1 MRPILLI
8 VDDDPNVLRAIE
20 LELRQHY
27 GSRFHILKTESGQ
40 KALEFAKQLT
50 MNANDSDIPH
60 DQEALLHQIR
70 LFSGLSDQELKTIEK
85 GEEVWFEAGD
95 KIFAE
100 GQHDTFYVLI
110 EGNADVI
117 LRDGSKETVLF
128 SFGSGDHFGEL
139 PIILGRSDYTCDV
152 YATKKSHLLRW
163 KKDAFWKMIY
173 SFPSLTRELLHSVAQ
188 ILRTLETM
196 LQQNQ
201 KLIALGGLAAGLA
214 HELNN
219 PAAAANR
226 TITQLSDSIQEW
238 RLLVKKLNVQHGL
251 TAQQWSYISELR
263 NDASMLDLNP
273 ISRYSSSLS
282 ENSSTPT
289 GNLKINDPI
298 AQAEQEDEIIDWLKS
313 HGVKDD
319 WNLSSDLV
327 NAGMTIDKLNDIA
340 SNVASSQSSTK
351 STRIDSSN
359 NTIDQKNPPLLED
372 ILSWLNTT
380 IRIDRLLYEIK
391 TSTTQISELVSAV
404 KAYSYMDQA
413 PLQDVD
419 IHSGIESTLTM
430 LQRKLREADI
440 TVIREYDSNLP
451 HINAIGNELNQVWT
465 NLIDNAIDG
474 IGKHG
479 TITIRT
485 KNESNSQIVIE
496 VVDNGSQGIPK
507 KAQSRIFEPFFTTK
521 EPGKGTGL
529 GLSISHRI
537 ITQTHK
543 GDINFHS
550 RPGYTSFQIRL
561 PIIYKGIEQKH

>member
-1 MRPILLI
+1 MRPVLLI

-20 LELRQHY
+20 RDLRQHY
-27 GSRFHILKTESGQ
+27 GSRFHIVKTDSGQ
-40 KALEFAKQLT
+40 KAVELAKQLT
-50 MNANDSDIPH
+50 MNANDSDISR

-110 EGNADVI
+110 EGKADVI
-117 LRDGSKETVLF
+117 LRDGSKEAVLF

-163 KKDAFWKMIY
+163 KEDAFWKMIY
-173 SFPSLTRELLHSVAQ
+173 SFPSLTREILRSMAQ
-188 ILRTLETM
+188 ILRMLETM

-226 TITQLSDSIQEW
+226 TLTQLSDSIQEW
-238 RLLVKKLNVQHGL
+238 RLLVKKLNVQHGM
-251 TAQQWSYISELR
+251 TAQQWSYVSELR
-263 NDASMLDLNP
+263 NGDSMLDLNP
-273 ISRYSSSLS
+273 ISGYSSSLN

-298 AQAEQEDEIIDWLKS
+298 AQAEQEDEIIDWLKF
-313 HGVKDD
+313 HGVKDG
-319 WNLSSDLV
+319 WNLASDLV
-327 NAGMTIDKLNDIA
+327 NVGMTIDKLNDVA
-340 SNVASSQSSTK
+340 SNVTSSQSSTK
-351 STRIDSSN
+351 STRIDSID
-359 NTIDQKNPPLLED
+359 NTIDQKGPSLLED

-380 IRIDRLLYEIK
+380 RRIDGLLYEIK
-391 TSTTQISELVSAV
+391 SSTLRVSELVSAV
-404 KAYSYMDQA
+404 KSYSYMDQA
-413 PLQDVD
+413 SLQDVD
-419 IHSGIESTLTM
+419 IHNGIESTLTM
-430 LQRKLREADI
+430 LQHKLKEADI
-440 TVIREYDSNLP
+440 TIIREYDSNLP

-485 KNESNSQIVIE
+485 KNEGNSQILVQ

-507 KAQSRIFEPFFTTK
+507 EVQSRIFEPFFTTK

-543 GDINFHS
+543 GDISFYS
-550 RPGYTSFQIRL
+550 RPGETRFQIRL
-561 PIIYKGIEQKH
+561 PIIYKGIEQRH